1 VDAAQISRI
10 SGWPVEP
17 ELVLLLFTELDLI
30 VRADPCQARPV
41 ATNLAAP
48 DQDARNRS
56 RQVPR
61 ASRRSRLDELVLWVH
76 PMLAGAG
83 TPSDM
88 LISDGLNTRLT
99 LAGVKTFSS
108 GVVICSYRSS

>member
-1 VDAAQISRI
+1 M
-10 SGWPVEP
+10 
-17 ELVLLLFTELDLI
+17 
-30 VRADPCQARPV
+30 

-61 ASRRSRLDELVLWVH
+61 VSRRSRLDELVLWVH

-83 TPSDM
+83 PPSDT
-88 LISDGLNTRLT
+88 LISDGLNARLT
-99 LAGVKTFSS
+99 LADVKTFSS
-108 GVVICSYRSS
+108 GVVIFSYQPS

>member
-1 VDAAQISRI
+1 VDAAQISQI

-17 ELVLLLFTELDLI
+17 DLVLLLFIELDLI

-61 ASRRSRLDELVLWVH
+61 AIRRSRLDELVLWVH

-83 TPSDM
+83 PPSDT
-88 LISDGLNTRLT
+88 LISDRLNARLT
-99 LAGVKTFSS
+99 LADVKTFSS
-108 GVVICSYRSS
+108 GVVIFSYQPS

>member
-1 VDAAQISRI
+1 MDAAQISQV

-17 ELVLLLFTELDLI
+17 DLVLLLFIELDLL

-41 ATNLAAP
+41 ATNRAAP

-61 ASRRSRLDELVLWVH
+61 ASRRSWLGELVLWIH

-83 TPSDM
+83 TPSDT
-88 LISDGLNTRLT
+88 LISDGLNARLT
-99 LAGVKTFSS
+99 PADVKTFSS
-108 GVVICSYRSS
+108 GVVIFSYQPG